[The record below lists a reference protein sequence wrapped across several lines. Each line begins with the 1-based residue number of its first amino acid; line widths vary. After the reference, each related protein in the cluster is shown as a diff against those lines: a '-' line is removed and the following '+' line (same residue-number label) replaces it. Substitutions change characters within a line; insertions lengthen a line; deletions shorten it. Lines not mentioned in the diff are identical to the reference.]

1 MSRDS
6 ATVSNNMRK
15 IHSKDTSI
23 DSYSEKLYGTKVI
36 AIAKI
41 IKLSLVLL
49 TLFLPNIKLL
59 FFAIVNFFT
68 ERIGKFS
75 SFVLKRV
82 RIQTFGSKKLSEIV
96 IVIMKM
102 IKSFYS

>member
-23 DSYSEKLYGTKVI
+23 ELLLRKALWHKGYRYRKNYKALPGSPDIVLTKYKI
-36 AIAKI
+36 AI
-41 IKLSLVLL
+41 
-49 TLFLPNIKLL
+49 
-59 FFAIVNFFT
+59 FAIVNFFT

-82 RIQTFGSKKLSEIV
+82 KIQTFGSKKSSETV

-102 IKSFYS
+102 IKNFYS

>member
-23 DSYSEKLYGTKVI
+23 ELLSEKLYGTKVI
-36 AIAKI
+36 AIVKI
-41 IKLSLVLL
+41 IRLSLVLL

-59 FFAIVNFFT
+59 FL
-68 ERIGKFS
+68 R
-75 SFVLKRV
+75 
-82 RIQTFGSKKLSEIV
+82 
-96 IVIMKM
+96 
-102 IKSFYS
+102 

>member
-6 ATVSNNMRK
+6 A
-15 IHSKDTSI
+15 
-23 DSYSEKLYGTKVI
+23 EKLYGTKVI
-36 AIAKI
+36 AIVKI
-41 IKLSLVLL
+41 IRLSLVLL

-68 ERIGKFS
+68 ERIGRFS
-75 SFVLKRV
+75 NSDLKMGK
-82 RIQTFGSKKLSEIV
+82 IQTFGSKKSNETV

-102 IKSFYS
+102 IKSFYF